1 VQFLTGQKHTD
12 PFLDCDWATLEEWC
26 GTRTLARGR
35 QYQRDGRVYD
45 LSCSGDGLLVAWV
58 EGTERYATAVM
69 SDAGITSVCT
79 CPVGSGCKHAVAVI
93 LEYLAICKANKFAR
107 ILTADDMRLSLLGIK
122 NRTMC
127 PAEGPT
133 LPGLSPVLAGGQDVQ
148 HSHKGSR
155 GKPGSLHQYLLGLP
169 KKDLVGLLDDL
180 IYNYPEVEQD
190 ITDRKSIAAADAT
203 PILDVLLQDIDRIT
217 AEDAWSDSWNG
228 KAQIP
233 DYSPVEKRMEMLLS
247 MGYPDAVVRAGRVLL
262 TKGADQVEQ
271 SSDEGETADGIASCM
286 EIVFA
291 ALGKS
296 SLPAHER
303 MLFAILAELDDNFDL
318 CAGAD
323 LFWKEHFSERDWG
336 LVANSLLSRLGES
349 RYDTENGDYGSRYAR
364 DQFVGWIMTAL
375 DRAGQKDAATDLGIA
390 EVERTASY
398 VRLVRRLLRLGRGTD
413 AREWIGR
420 GIAAT
425 GTTHPGIAAELRTIQ
440 RDLWER
446 EGEWLCVAGTLAGE
460 FLSSPSFAAYARL
473 EKAARK
479 AGVWDNIKDA
489 VMQYLMEGK
498 FPQVERGRSGE
509 SEKLFGYLPD
519 TGLTPATSWKVPGTP
534 FFEILIDVAIA
545 EKKPDDVIRW
555 YDRCREQAR
564 MRGLYYCPHDKVADF
579 VAEQFPD
586 RSLEIWMANAERLIS
601 EGRPK
606 SYETSIVYLKK
617 IRALMKKQGMDDAWA
632 GYLTQIRDGNARKK
646 RFLEMLVVLSGN
658 KILKS

>member
-1 VQFLTGQKHTD
+1 MRCSFLAGQKYTD
-12 PFLDCDWATLEEWC
+12 PFRDLDWATLEEWC
-26 GTRTLARGR
+26 GFRTLERGK
-35 QYQRDGRVYD
+35 QYQRERRVHD
-45 LSCSGDGLLVAWV
+45 LSCGGDGLLVAWV

-79 CPVGSGCKHAVAVI
+79 CPVGAGCKHAVAVI
-93 LEYLAICKANKFAR
+93 LEYLALRKVNKSAR
-107 ILTADDMRLSLLGIK
+107 ILPADDMRLSLLGIEIELS
-122 NRTMC
+122 

-133 LPGLSPVLAGGQDVQ
+133 LPGTSPVLAGGQDIQ
-148 HSHKGSR
+148 HRHKGSR

-180 IYNYPEVEQD
+180 IRDYPEVGQD
-190 ITDRKSIAAADAT
+190 ITDRKSLAAADAT
-203 PILDVLLQDIDRIT
+203 PILDVLILDIDRIT

-228 KAQIP
+228 KAHIP
-233 DYSPVEKRMEMLLS
+233 DYSPVKKRMEMLLS
-247 MGYPDAVVRAGRVLL
+247 MGFPDAVIQAGRVLL

-271 SSDEGETADGIASCM
+271 SNDEGETADGISSCM
-286 EIVFA
+286 EVVFA

-323 LFWKEHFSERDWG
+323 LFWKEQFSECDWG

-349 RYDTENGDYGSRYAR
+349 RYNPENRDYGSRYAR
-364 DQFVGWIMTAL
+364 DRLVGWIMTAL
-375 DRAGQKDAATDLGIA
+375 DRAGQKEDATDLGIA
-390 EVERTASY
+390 EVERTDSY
-398 VRLVRRLLRLGRGTD
+398 VRLVRRLLRLGRGND

-440 RDLWER
+440 RDLWET

-489 VMQYLMEGK
+489 VMQYLTEGK
-498 FPQVERGRSGE
+498 LPAVRRRRSGE
-509 SEKLFGYLPD
+509 AEKLFGYLPD
-519 TGLTPATSWKVPGTP
+519 TGLTPGTSWKVPGTP

-545 EKKPDDVIRW
+545 GKNPDDVIRW

-564 MRGLYYCPHDKVADF
+564 IRGLYYCPHDKVADF

-586 RSLEIWMANAERLIS
+586 RSLAIWMANAERFAA

-606 SYETSIVYLKK
+606 SYESSIGYFRK
-617 IRALMKKQGMDDAWA
+617 IRGLMNKQGNGDGWGRYIA
-632 GYLTQIRDGNARKK
+632 GIRAAHARKRK
-646 RFLEMLVVLSGN
+646 FLEMLDIFEGR
-658 KILKS
+658 KI